1 MDNPGPDD
9 VSGRRATDISD
20 SVENAIREGRLAPG
34 AKLPTVRALADQ
46 LEVSPS
52 TVSSA
57 YRFLRQRG
65 VISTHGRGGTRVHA
79 RPPIETPPPEP
90 LPANVRDLT
99 RTRHEDEIAPTL
111 TQVLHDLADRLVSAG
126 PVDLEDRLVK
136 DFEIDGI
143 DTPGVVVVGS
153 AREAL
158 DRILDSQLLPGDRV
172 GIEDPSAAEISDVL
186 NLNGL
191 TPVGITVD
199 EHGAVPASLADA
211 LPRVSACILTPR
223 GHDPTGA
230 VIDATRASELRT
242 VLRAAP
248 EVSLIEWDPLG
259 PVAGVDYNPIVAT
272 DRNRW
277 ATVRSFE
284 PMFGDRLGVAAVAG
298 DSVTL
303 ARVRG
308 RVDRLGSPLSSL
320 VRRVVDE
327 LLAHPGA
334 AQRLALTTRTHG
346 ARRVALVAELRARGI
361 QGSGQAGP
369 WVWVPVHDQ
378 DRVAARLFDR
388 GWLVTAGD
396 TVEDHSPH
404 GIRISVARLDGSLT
418 RRLADDLLEVLAA

>member
-1 MDNPGPDD
+1 MEKSGPDG
-9 VSGRRATDISD
+9 VTGRRATDISD
-20 SVENAIREGRLAPG
+20 SVENAIREGRLVPG
-34 AKLPTVRALADQ
+34 AKLPTVRALAEQ
-46 LEVSPS
+46 LDVSPS

-65 VISTHGRGGTRVHA
+65 VISTHGRGGTRVHT

-90 LPANVRDLT
+90 LPSTVRDLT
-99 RTRHEDEIAPTL
+99 KTRHEDEIAPTL
-111 TQVLHDLADRLVSAG
+111 TQVLHDLADRLVSSG
-126 PVDLEDRLVK
+126 DVDLENRLMK
-136 DFEIDGI
+136 DFEVDGVE
-143 DTPGVVVVGS
+143 TPGVVVVGS

-172 GIEDPSAAEISDVL
+172 AIEDPSAIEISDVL

-191 TPVGITVD
+191 TGVAVEVD
-199 EHGAVPASLADA
+199 ERGAVPASLADA
-211 LPRVSACILTPR
+211 LPKVSACILTPR

-230 VIDATRASELRT
+230 VVDESRASELRT
-242 VLRAAP
+242 VLRQAP

-259 PVAGVDYNPIVAT
+259 PVAGVEYNPVVAS
-272 DRNRW
+272 DRTRW
-277 ATVRSFE
+277 ATIRSFE

-308 RVDRLGSPLSSL
+308 RVERLGSPLSSL

-361 QGSGQAGP
+361 SGRGQAGP

-378 DRVAARLFDR
+378 DKVSSMLFER
-388 GWLVTAGD
+388 GWLVRSAD
-396 TVEDHSPH
+396 PVDENSPQ
-404 GIRISVARLDGSLT
+404 GVRISVARLDGSLT
-418 RRLADDLLEVLAA
+418 RRLADDMLEVLAA

>member
-1 MDNPGPDD
+1 MENPGPDG
-9 VSGRRATDISD
+9 VEGRRATDISD
-20 SVENAIREGRLAPG
+20 SVENAIREGRLVPG

-46 LEVSPS
+46 LDVSPS

-90 LPANVRDLT
+90 LPSGVRDLT
-99 RTRHEDEIAPTL
+99 QTRHEDEIAPTL
-111 TQVLHDLADRLVSAG
+111 TQVLHDLADRLVSPG
-126 PVDLEDRLVK
+126 PVDLENRLVK
-136 DFEIDGI
+136 DFEVDGVE
-143 DTPGVVVVGS
+143 TPGVVVVGS

-172 GIEDPSAAEISDVL
+172 AIEDPSAIEISDVL

-191 TPVGITVD
+191 SAVAIEVD
-199 EHGAVPASLADA
+199 EHGAVPGSLADA

-230 VIDATRASELRT
+230 VMDAARASELRT

-259 PVAGVDYNPIVAT
+259 PVAGVEYHPVVAS
-272 DRNRW
+272 DRTRW
-277 ATVRSFE
+277 ATIRSFE

-334 AQRLALTTRTHG
+334 IQRLALTTRTHG

-361 QGSGQAGP
+361 SGRGQAGP

-378 DRVAARLFDR
+378 AKVAAMLFDR
-388 GWLVTAGD
+388 GWLVRPGD
-396 TVEDHSPH
+396 AVDENSPQ
-404 GIRISVARLDGSLT
+404 GVRISVARLDGSLT
-418 RRLADDLLEVLAA
+418 RRLADDMLEVLAA